1 MNGGTTRKAA
11 YIAMV
16 MAVAW
21 LSLFTPACLAM
32 GVVHAPS
39 SVSSTCDCGLDAN
52 ACLAHA
58 CAQLAGSTAYV
69 AAKAVMAEPPN
80 SQAAPAPALNWTA
93 AIRHA
98 AAAMQLPDWSP
109 PVPIRS
115 TNIRYCVFLK

>member
-1 MNGGTTRKAA
+1 
-11 YIAMV
+11 MV

-21 LSLFTPACLAM
+21 LSLFTPACMAM

-98 AAAMQLPDWSP
+98 AARLVASCSDPFHKYPLLCVPEIAIPRGSAC
-109 PVPIRS
+109 PV
-115 TNIRYCVFLK
+115 V